1 MDSLTMCRPIAAIIV
16 ACLASFRQLFIKSEQ
31 AGLKKKSEGLQPC
44 SGSLRP
50 CFRSVKSMTT
60 SGKRSLSS
68 QDTDI
73 ERVFVSSQKL
83 TDSKIPMDAIYI
95 RRDVNIFVG
104 DETPDMQ
111 ETKLNHH
118 GPWSLPPPSATASR

>member
-1 MDSLTMCRPIAAIIV
+1 MCLPIAAIIV

-44 SGSLRP
+44 SGSLRSS
-50 CFRSVKSMTT
+50 FRSVKSMTR
-60 SGKRSLSS
+60 SEKRSLSS

-73 ERVFVSSQKL
+73 ERVSVSSQRL
-83 TDSKIPMDAIYI
+83 TDCKVPMDAIYI

-104 DETPDMQ
+104 DEAPDMQ
-111 ETKLNHH
+111 KTKIKHH